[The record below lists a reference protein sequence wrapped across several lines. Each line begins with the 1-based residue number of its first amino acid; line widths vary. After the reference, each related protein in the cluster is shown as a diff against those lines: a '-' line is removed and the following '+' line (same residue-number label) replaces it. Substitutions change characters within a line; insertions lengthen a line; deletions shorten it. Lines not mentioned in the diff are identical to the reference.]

1 MKIGQLAKTVGLD
14 IQTLRYYE
22 SQGLLKEPQRLENGY
37 RNYPQNSIERLHFI
51 KKAKLVGFTLKE
63 IKDLLAIQV
72 TKDEHT
78 CQEVKKFTQIKLD
91 EINQKINKLN
101 EIKSALQ
108 KIHTSCCGGEETA
121 AHCSI
126 LQALA
131 N

>member
-1 MKIGQLAKTVGLD
+1 MKIGQLAKTVGID

-22 SQGLLKEPQRLENGY
+22 SQGLLNEPNRLENGY
-37 RNYPQNSIERLHFI
+37 RDYPIESVERLRFI

-78 CQEVKKFTQIKLD
+78 CQEVKSFTQVKLD
-91 EINQKINKLN
+91 EINQKINELS

-108 KIHTSCCGGEETA
+108 KIHTSCCGGNETA

-126 LQALA
+126 LQALE

>member
-1 MKIGQLAKTVGLD
+1 MKIGNLSTSVGID

-22 SQGLLKEPQRLENGY
+22 SQGLIAEPTRLANGY
-37 RNYPQNSIERLHFI
+37 RDYPNSAITKLEFI

-78 CQEVKKFTQIKLD
+78 CQEVKQFTQVKLD
-91 EINQKINKLN
+91 EIENKISELLAIEK
-101 EIKSALQ
+101 ALK
-108 KIHTSCCGGEETA
+108 KIHISCCGGSETA

-126 LQALA
+126 LSALES
-131 N
+131 

>member
-1 MKIGQLAKTVGLD
+1 MKIGELATIVRID

-22 SQGLLKEPQRLENGY
+22 SQGLLAEPIRLQNGY
-37 RNYPQNSIERLHFI
+37 RDYPEDAVTRLKFI

-63 IKDLLAIQV
+63 IKELLAIQV

-78 CQEVKKFTQIKLD
+78 CQEVKNFTQIKLD
-91 EINQKINKLN
+91 EISLKINELSN
-101 EIKSALQ
+101 IQQALE
-108 KIHTSCCGGEETA
+108 KIHISCCGGNETA

-126 LQALA
+126 LSALE

>member
-1 MKIGQLAKTVGLD
+1 MKIGQLAKTVDLD

-22 SQGLLKEPQRLENGY
+22 SQGLINEPQRLENGY
-37 RNYPQNSIERLHFI
+37 RDYPQKSIERLRFI

-78 CQEVKKFTQIKLD
+78 CQEVKNFTQIKLD
-91 EINQKINKLN
+91 EINQKINELS

-126 LQALA
+126 LQALE

>member
-1 MKIGQLAKTVGLD
+1 MKIGQLAKTVDID

-22 SQGLLKEPQRLENGY
+22 SQGLLNKPNRLENGY
-37 RNYPQNSIERLHFI
+37 RDYPTDSVQSLQFI

-63 IKDLLAIQV
+63 IKELLAIQV
-72 TKDEHT
+72 TKDKHT
-78 CQEVKKFTQIKLD
+78 CQEVKNFTQIKLD
-91 EINQKINKLN
+91 EINQKIYKLN

-108 KIHTSCCGGEETA
+108 KIHTSCCGGDETA

-126 LQALA
+126 LQALE